1 MFDENNLLDIFINE
15 MPVQL
20 ECTTPGCNHGEAG
33 IRWKTQPLTEYVAQ
47 EMLKLHRTAAHG
59 QQIGG
64 GGGVV
69 YVGGEDE
76 DYVYENPGK
85 QVLLDMDNMV

>member
-59 QQIGG
+59 QEIDGG
-64 GGGVV
+64 DGDVSAWS
-69 YVGGEDE
+69 
-76 DYVYENPGK
+76 
-85 QVLLDMDNMV
+85 